1 MLGFFYQVSVAFIRP
16 ISAEVFCP
24 SPLAITIRHR
34 KTGFNELGFENLY
47 LCCVDAAQM
56 YRIFQSS
63 RKNIGWMD
71 C

>member
-1 MLGFFYQVSVAFIRP
+1 MLGFFYQVSVAFIKP

-24 SPLAITIRHR
+24 SPSPSPSGTE
-34 KTGFNELGFENLY
+34 KTGFNELGFEHLY